1 MYDLCAKVQM
11 YDLRFEFLIDH
22 GADEII
28 EAEIV
33 LLLTLFVERS
43 LGIRCTFELRL
54 KTTAVLIKKGAL
66 LIGGCVG
73 ELIGIDEGCRALCRF
88 AKMLQMSKF
97 VSLRGSLLI
106 ITFAFLQID
115 FGVTL
120 FGECSFGVMQ
130 MFLAGYESVLAI
142 QSAGGQVDAR

>member
-120 FGECSFGVMQ
+120 FGKRTIRVMQ
-130 MFLAGYESVLAI
+130 MLLTHDQLMLGVQGA
-142 QSAGGQVDAR
+142 